1 MLIDASYYETV
12 VVRLHFVGH
21 ECGHEMDRGLHAL
34 VLNPLVLVDEVARS
48 VDRSRDTWVG
58 RSPIICQPYA
68 SVPRDYDEIPERS
81 QRSSQIARDVGTP
94 LCIRLASGS

>member
-12 VVRLHFVGH
+12 VVRLYFVGH

-34 VLNPLVLVDEVARS
+34 VLNLLVLVDEVARS

-68 SVPRDYDEIPERS
+68 SVHGIMTRYPKEVRDPAKLPETWELPC
-81 QRSSQIARDVGTP
+81 AFG
-94 LCIRLASGS
+94 